1 MSNMLTT
8 KEAAARL
15 GITAGRVRQMVLAGQ
30 LPAQKFGRD
39 LVIAES
45 DLNLVE
51 DRKPGRP
58 LKTEKKTTEKPIR
71 KKTKGK

>member
-15 GITAGRVRQMVLAGQ
+15 GITAGRVRQMVLSGQ

-45 DLNLVE
+45 DLSLVE

-58 LKTEKKTTEKPIR
+58 PKADKRDGEATKKKVR
-71 KKTKGK
+71 GK